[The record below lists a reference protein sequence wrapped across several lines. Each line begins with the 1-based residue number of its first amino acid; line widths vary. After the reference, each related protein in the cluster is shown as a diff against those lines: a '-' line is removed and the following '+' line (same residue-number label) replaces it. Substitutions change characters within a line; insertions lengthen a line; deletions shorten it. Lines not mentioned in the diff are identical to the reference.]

1 MTVDS
6 EGYVWSARAGGWAL
20 HRYTPQGVEERSIAF
35 PANKVSSVTF
45 GGDELDEIY
54 VTTIGGDNKAEE
66 GSGAGGLFRL
76 NLGICSVPE
85 FFSRINV

>member
-1 MTVDS
+1 MGPPPVH
-6 EGYVWSARAGGWAL
+6 AR
-20 HRYTPQGVEERSIAF
+20 GVEERSIAF

-45 GGDELDEIY
+45 GGEELDEIY

-76 NLGICSVPE
+76 NLGIRGVPE
-85 FFSRINV
+85 FLSRIKV